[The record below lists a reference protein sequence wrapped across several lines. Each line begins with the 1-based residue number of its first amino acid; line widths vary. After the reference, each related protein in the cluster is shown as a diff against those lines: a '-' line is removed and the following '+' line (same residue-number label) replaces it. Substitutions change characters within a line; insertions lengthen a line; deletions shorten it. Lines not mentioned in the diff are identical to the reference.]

1 MDDDR
6 HRQAMASATAV
17 GVAVGAGALLPVV
30 ISASA
35 AASHRPDA
43 LSLQHALITIRDG
56 LGGPWIDPAIQR
68 LIPAFLVA
76 YLAAALSW
84 VATLGFCWY
93 AGYLAAALGA
103 ARSASKAGHRV
114 ALLSW
119 LVWAVAM
126 LFAVLVLRDDGTLSW
141 VAATFAKLQ
150 FTPATQP
157 ITGMSVAAPDAAF
170 VLVQLAVLALHLAA
184 GLALGLYFGGLAAES
199 GAASGVPFILAGRRQ
214 PHGRLQ
220 PPPA

>member
-1 MDDDR
+1 VDDGR
-6 HRQAMASATAV
+6 HTQAIAYATTV
-17 GVAVGAGALLPVV
+17 GVAAGAGALLPA
-30 ISASA
+30 IIAASA

-43 LSLQHALITIRDG
+43 LSLQRALVTIRDG

-68 LIPAFLVA
+68 LIPAFLIA
-76 YLAAALSW
+76 YAAAALSW
-84 VATLGFCWY
+84 VATLAFCWY

-103 ARSASKAGHRV
+103 PRSAPKAGRRV

-119 LVWAVAM
+119 TVWAVAM

-141 VAATFAKLQ
+141 VAATLAKLR
-150 FTPATQP
+150 FTPTGQP

-170 VLVQLAVLALHLAA
+170 VLVQLAVLLLHLAA

-199 GAASGVPFILAGRRQ
+199 GAASGVPFILSGRKQ
-214 PHGRLQ
+214 PRGRLQ